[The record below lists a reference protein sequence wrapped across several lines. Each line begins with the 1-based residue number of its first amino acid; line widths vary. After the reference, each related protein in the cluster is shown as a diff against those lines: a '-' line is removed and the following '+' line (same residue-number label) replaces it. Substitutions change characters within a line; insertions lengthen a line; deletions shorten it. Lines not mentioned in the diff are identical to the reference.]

1 LLNFDTSVKCALKHV
16 ARAKVAQFGAHER
29 STLARFY
36 VLKFDNGVQRVID
49 VEGNSVFQIIR
60 RDGRHKDSF

>member
-1 LLNFDTSVKCALKHV
+1 
-16 ARAKVAQFGAHER
+16 
-29 STLARFY
+29 